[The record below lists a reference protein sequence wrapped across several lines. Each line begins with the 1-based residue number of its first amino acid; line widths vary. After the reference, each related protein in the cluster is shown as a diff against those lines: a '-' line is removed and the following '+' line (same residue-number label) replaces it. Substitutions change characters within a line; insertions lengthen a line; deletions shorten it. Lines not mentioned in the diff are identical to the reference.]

1 MLFDVSAIEYRRMP
15 YASDPHMDQ
24 LQPRT
29 SRSTHASGPRV
40 GPDDASLPQRARR
53 HRHPLAS
60 LALSGLLATSLGL
73 AAPAVDLPGVTTTV
87 ERAPLAQR
95 PCLDTF
101 IRHELP
107 HVSRGRGERTV
118 LFDSNGAGL
127 AVADLDGDG
136 RLDIVLADLA
146 GPLSVLWN
154 ETPPGGELR
163 FDVASL
169 PLRGSQAVVA
179 VDVDGDGRLDIV
191 TTQRGGG
198 VARMRNVGGREF
210 VLASLPGVHAP
221 AYAIA
226 WGDLDGDG
234 RLDLVAATYDAE
246 REREFRDGALFGA
259 AGGVFVFYARAG
271 GFERIRLRDGAQALA
286 LLLMDVSG
294 DGRDEVLVGHDFFI
308 QDDAFTRDDDGAWRR
323 LRPFPRTSANTMSLD
338 AGDVL
343 NVGSEA
349 LFATDMK
356 PVQRDPATLAAWM
369 PLMQKAYE
377 RDTARDGQWA
387 ANTLNLPLRDGWRE
401 LAIQRGVDATGW
413 SWAGR
418 FGDLD
423 NDGWLDLYVAT
434 GMIAHDLLHY
444 LPGGELRERDV
455 ALRNRGAAAP
465 GSFDAAPAWGL
476 DSDASG
482 RAVVLADL
490 SGDGRLDVVV
500 NTLDS
505 PALLY
510 ENRLCGGGA
519 ISLDLRWP
527 SAANPYAV
535 GAQVWLVAPGLGT
548 LTRRVRAGAGYLSG
562 DPPRLHIGVG
572 AASGPL
578 ELLVRWPDGAHS
590 RHDVEAG
597 EHVVITRTEE
607 RP

>member
-1 MLFDVSAIEYRRMP
+1 
-15 YASDPHMDQ
+15 MDQ
-24 LQPRT
+24 TQPRAPRTPLRPTQRASRGGGRT
-29 SRSTHASGPRV
+29 SQQARRSGLAGVLALTALLA
-40 GPDDASLPQRARR
+40 ASLV
-53 HRHPLAS
+53 
-60 LALSGLLATSLGL
+60 L
-73 AAPAVDLPGVTTTV
+73 AAPGAGAVGLTTSV
-87 ERAPLAQR
+87 ERTPLAPR
-95 PCLDTF
+95 PCLGAF
-101 IRHELP
+101 VRHELP

-146 GPLSVLWN
+146 GPLTVLWN
-154 ETPPGGELR
+154 ETVPGGELR
-163 FDVASL
+163 FEASSL

-198 VARMRNVGGREF
+198 VARLRNLGGREF
-210 VLASLPGVHAP
+210 TFASMPGVHAP

-246 REREFRDGALFGA
+246 REREFRDSALFNA
-259 AGGVFVFYARAG
+259 AGGVFVFYARDD
-271 GFERIRLRDGAQALA
+271 GFERIRLREGAQALA
-286 LLLMDVSG
+286 VLLMDATG

-308 QDDAFTRDDDGAWRR
+308 QDDVFARDADGSWQR

-343 NVGSEA
+343 NAGREA

-356 PVQRDPATLAAWM
+356 PVQWDPTTLAAWM

-377 RDTARDGQWA
+377 RDTARDGHWA

-401 LAIQRGVDATGW
+401 LAIERGVDATGW

-418 FGDLD
+418 LGDLD
-423 NDGWLDLYVAT
+423 NDGWLDLYIAT

-444 LPGGELRERDV
+444 LPNGELRERDV

-465 GSFDAAPAWGL
+465 GHFVAAAAWGL

-505 PALLY
+505 PALLF
-510 ENRLCGGGA
+510 ENRLCGGDA

-527 SAANPYAV
+527 TSANPYAV
-535 GAQVWLVAPGLGT
+535 GAQVWLEAPGLGT

-562 DPPRLHIGVG
+562 DPPRLHLGVG
-572 AASGPL
+572 EASGPF
-578 ELLVRWPDGAHS
+578 ELLVRWPDGEHS

-597 EHVVITRTEE
+597 EHVVVTRTED

>member
-1 MLFDVSAIEYRRMP
+1 M
-15 YASDPHMDQ
+15 
-24 LQPRT
+24 
-29 SRSTHASGPRV
+29 
-40 GPDDASLPQRARR
+40 
-53 HRHPLAS
+53 
-60 LALSGLLATSLGL
+60 
-73 AAPAVDLPGVTTTV
+73 
-87 ERAPLAQR
+87 
-95 PCLDTF
+95 
-101 IRHELP
+101 
-107 HVSRGRGERTV
+107 

-136 RLDIVLADLA
+136 RLDIVLANLA
-146 GPLSVLWN
+146 GPLTVLWN
-154 ETPPGGELR
+154 ETPSGGALR
-163 FDVASL
+163 FDAAML

-198 VARMRNVGGREF
+198 VARLRNLGRREF

-234 RLDLVAATYDAE
+234 RLDLVAASYDAE
-246 REREFRDGALFGA
+246 RERQFRDSALFGA
-259 AGGVFVFYARAG
+259 AGGVFVFFARDD
-271 GFERIRLRDGAQALA
+271 GFVRTRLREGAQALA
-286 LLLMDVSG
+286 VLLMDATG
-294 DGRDEVLVGHDFFI
+294 DGRDDVLVGHDFFI
-308 QDDAFTRDDDGAWRR
+308 QDDVFARDDDGTWSR

-343 NVGSEA
+343 NVGREA

-356 PVQRDPATLAAWM
+356 PASWDPATLAAWM

-377 RDTARDGQWA
+377 RDTAHDGHWA
-387 ANTLNLPLRDGWRE
+387 ANTLNLPQRDGWRE
-401 LAIQRGVDATGW
+401 QASQRGVDATGW

-455 ALRNRGAAAP
+455 VLRNRGAAAP
-465 GSFDAAPAWGL
+465 GHFDTAHAWGL
-476 DSDASG
+476 GSDASG

-490 SGDGRLDVVV
+490 TGDGRLDVVI

-510 ENRLCGGGA
+510 ENRLCGGA
-519 ISLDLRWP
+519 ALSLDLRWP
-527 SAANPYAV
+527 SSANTFAV
-535 GAQVWLVAPGLGT
+535 GARVELEVPGLGT
-548 LTRRVRAGAGYLSG
+548 LTRQVRAGAGYLSG
-562 DPPRLHIGVG
+562 DPPRLHLGLG
-572 AASGPL
+572 DATGPF
-578 ELLVRWPDGAHS
+578 ELLVRWPDGATS
-590 RHDVEAG
+590 RHDVETG
-597 EHVVITRTEE
+597 EHVTVTRTE
-607 RP
+607 RAP

>member
-1 MLFDVSAIEYRRMP
+1 MAQP
-15 YASDPHMDQ
+15 
-24 LQPRT
+24 QPRAQ
-29 SRSTHASGPRV
+29 RPPY
-40 GPDDASLPQRARR
+40 GPDPRRRPNGAHSPRRKRHQDPFTRVARTGVLAAGLALSAVTVASTDVTTYVE
-53 HRHPLAS
+53 RHPL
-60 LALSGLLATSLGL
+60 
-73 AAPAVDLPGVTTTV
+73 V
-87 ERAPLAQR
+87 QR

-101 IRHELP
+101 VRHELP
-107 HVSRGRGERTV
+107 HVSRGRGDRTV

-127 AVADLDGDG
+127 SVADLDGDG

-146 GPLSVLWN
+146 GPLTVLWN

-163 FDVASL
+163 FEAVSL

-179 VDVDGDGRLDIV
+179 VDVDGNGRLDLV

-198 VARMRNVGGREF
+198 VARLRNLGERTF
-210 VLASLPGVHAP
+210 TFASLPGVHAP

-234 RLDLVAATYDAE
+234 RLDLVAASYDAE

-259 AGGVFVFYARAG
+259 GGGVFVFYARDE
-271 GFERIRLRDGAQALA
+271 GFERVRLRQGAQALA
-286 LLLMDVSG
+286 LLLMDATG
-294 DGRDEVLVGHDFFI
+294 DGRDDVVVGHDFFI
-308 QDDAFTRDDDGAWRR
+308 QDDVFTRAADGTWQR
-323 LRPFPRTSANTMSLD
+323 LRPFQRTSANTMSLD

-343 NVGSEA
+343 NSGREA

-356 PVQRDPATLAAWM
+356 PLQWDPVTLAAWM
-369 PLMQKAYE
+369 PFMQKAYE
-377 RDTARDGQWA
+377 RDTAHDGQWA
-387 ANTLNLPLRDGWRE
+387 ANTLNLPLDDGWRE
-401 LAIQRGVDATGW
+401 VAIQRGVDATGW

-444 LPGGELRERDV
+444 LPNGELRERDV
-455 ALRNRGAAAP
+455 ALRNRGASAP
-465 GSFDAAPAWGL
+465 GHFDVATAWGL

-505 PALLY
+505 PALVF
-510 ENRLCGGGA
+510 ENRLCGGAA

-527 SAANPYAV
+527 DAANRFAV
-535 GAQVWLVAPGLGT
+535 GAHVSIEVPGIGT

-562 DPPRLHIGVG
+562 DPPRLHLGVG
-572 AASGPL
+572 EATGPL
-578 ELLVRWPDGAHS
+578 ELLVRWPDGEHS
-590 RHDVEAG
+590 RHPVVAG
-597 EHVVITRTEE
+597 EHVVVTRSEQ